1 MTKIARRAASALQA
15 PHSMIY
21 FAPEAEEAF
30 AELGLGRGRMAYYAG
45 RAAAMGPVD
54 PGVVAATFY
63 NFNPESVARAIPRAW
78 SIASPETIIATRY
91 RTAEAALTRIAG
103 ADTLAEPWI
112 AEAADLAERAAR
124 ACPVAGKPL
133 FAGHADVAWPEQPAM
148 RLWHAITL
156 LREFRGDAHVAALQ
170 QARLDGLSALVL
182 HSCTGKGFK
191 PSAAKSLREWSDE
204 QWEAALEELRERGL
218 VDADG
223 EITEAGAQLREEVE
237 AHTDAMSMPPWEAI
251 GTDATETLSGH
262 AERLSRLVSEA
273 GGIPLGLFGRD

>member
-30 AELGLGRGRMAYYAG
+30 AELGLGRGRMAYYAS
-45 RAAAMGPVD
+45 RAAAMGPVG

-63 NFNPESVARAIPRAW
+63 NFNPDSVARAIPHAW
-78 SIASPETIIATRY
+78 SIASPETITATRY
-91 RTAEAALTRIAG
+91 RAAEAALTRIAG
-103 ADTLAEPWI
+103 PETLAEPWI
-112 AEAADLAERAAR
+112 AEAADLAERAAG

-156 LREFRGDAHVAALQ
+156 LREFRGDAHIAALQ
-170 QARLDGLSALVL
+170 QAGLDGLSALVL

-204 QWEAALEELRERGL
+204 QWSAALDGLRERGL

-223 EITEAGAQLREEVE
+223 EITEAGTQLREDVE

-251 GTDATETLSGH
+251 GTGNAETLFGYT
-262 AERLSRLVSEA
+262 ERLSQLVSEA
-273 GGIPLGLFGRD
+273 GSIPRGLFGRD